1 MEMVE
6 LTQKEIR
13 ILLSLMETLDL
24 ETMELSTTISELV
37 HLHSK
42 LTSAQTY

>member
-24 ETMELSTTISELV
+24 ETMELSSTISELV

-42 LTSAQTY
+42 LASAQTF

>member
-13 ILLSLMETLDL
+13 ILLSLLDSIDFDCG
-24 ETMELSTTISELV
+24 MNFSELV

-42 LTSAQTY
+42 LTSAQTF